1 MDQDNTMVD
10 IINYPIQQKKLIMP
24 EYGRHIQQ
32 LVTYATTLQDKAERT
47 SCAKGII
54 EVMGNL
60 FPHLRDT
67 EDFQHILWDH
77 IAIMSNFELDIDY
90 PCEIIEKENFYTKP
104 DTIPYPSTQIKYM
117 HYGRNLEKMIE
128 KAIQYQEGEE
138 KNELIKMIANQMK
151 RSYLNWN
158 KEDVEDKK
166 IFDDLKELSNGKINL
181 DENNIKLLHSKQIL
195 GVTTTTTNGG
205 KKNTRKK
212 RKKQ

>member
-1 MDQDNTMVD
+1 
-10 IINYPIQQKKLIMP
+10 
-24 EYGRHIQQ
+24 
-32 LVTYATTLQDKAERT
+32 
-47 SCAKGII
+47 
-54 EVMGNL
+54 
-60 FPHLRDT
+60 
-67 EDFQHILWDH
+67 
-77 IAIMSNFELDIDY
+77 
-90 PCEIIEKENFYTKP
+90 
-104 DTIPYPSTQIKYM
+104 M